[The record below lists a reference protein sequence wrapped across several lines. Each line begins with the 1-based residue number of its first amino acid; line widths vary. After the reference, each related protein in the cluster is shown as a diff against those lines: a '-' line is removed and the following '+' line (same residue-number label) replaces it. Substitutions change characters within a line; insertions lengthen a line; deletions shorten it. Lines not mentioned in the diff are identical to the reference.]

1 MRTWQS
7 LPSLQSVPLGDI
19 MGQMEL
25 NDYLDKFVDFLKSAH
40 KASATI
46 IAYKKDIAQLIEY
59 VKKAGRSNV
68 QEVTTDDLNNFLALL
83 HTQNYTPKSISR
95 KINSIKTF
103 YRFLSQNK
111 FIDNNVAASISH
123 PKFDSK
129 APRIL
134 TRMEYRALRDAARDD
149 VRISAVIELLL
160 QTGMRIG
167 ELAALLTDS
176 VSEHFI
182 KIPAFEGHGEREVP
196 LNKSAKA
203 ALDHYIETR
212 PKVQSNALFIT
223 KTGRPLLIRNIRTAI
238 DRYFKTAGIA
248 GAKVNDLRHTFIAH
262 HLAAGAS
269 PVLISKLV
277 GHKRISTTEKYLE
290 FIKDL
295 PAEKVKLEEL

>member
-1 MRTWQS
+1 M
-7 LPSLQSVPLGDI
+7 GDI
-19 MGQMEL
+19 MGCMEL
-25 NDYLDKFVDFLKSAH
+25 NDYLDKFVDYLKSAK
-40 KASATI
+40 KASATV
-46 IAYKKDIAQLIEY
+46 IAYKKDIAQLIDY
-59 VKKAGRSNV
+59 AKKQGRSNAS
-68 QEVTTDDLNNFLALL
+68 QVTADDLNNFLALL
-83 HTQNYTPKSISR
+83 HTQNYTPKSVSR

-103 YRFLSQNK
+103 YRFLLQNK
-111 FIDNNVAASISH
+111 FIDNNVAAGVSH

-149 VRISAVIELLL
+149 VRISGVIELLL

-167 ELAALLTDS
+167 ELAALLVSS
-176 VSEHFI
+176 VDDHFI
-182 KIPAFEGHGEREVP
+182 KIPAFEGHGERQVP
-196 LNKSAKA
+196 LNKSAKQ
-203 ALDHYIETR
+203 ALDSYLGIR
-212 PKVQSNALFIT
+212 PKVNSDALFIT

-238 DRYFKTAGIA
+238 DRYFKVAGIQ

-295 PAEKVKLEEL
+295 PTEKVKLEEL

>member
-1 MRTWQS
+1 MELKDYLNKFVS
-7 LPSLQSVPLGDI
+7 YLQSG
-19 MGQMEL
+19 
-25 NDYLDKFVDFLKSAH
+25 K
-40 KASATI
+40 KASATVV
-46 IAYKKDIAQLIEY
+46 AYKKDIDQLLEY
-59 VKKAGRSNV
+59 LKKASRANI
-68 QEVTTDDLNNFLALL
+68 EDVTTDDLNNFLALL
-83 HTQNYTPKSISR
+83 QSQNYTPKSVSR

-103 YRFLSQNK
+103 YRFLIMNK
-111 FIDNNVAASISH
+111 YTDNNVSAAITH

-134 TRMEYRALRDAARDD
+134 SRMEYRALRDACRDD
-149 VRISAVIELLL
+149 ARIAAVIELLL

-167 ELAALLTDS
+167 ELASLTTDS
-176 VSEHFI
+176 LSENFI
-182 KIPAFEGHGEREVP
+182 KIPSIESHLEREVP
-196 LNKSAKA
+196 LNKA
-203 ALDHYIETR
+203 ARDALNSYLAAR

-238 DRYFKTAGIA
+238 DRYFKVAGIS

>member
-1 MRTWQS
+1 ME
-7 LPSLQSVPLGDI
+7 LKEYLNKFVEFLQSG
-19 MGQMEL
+19 
-25 NDYLDKFVDFLKSAH
+25 K
-40 KASATI
+40 KASATV
-46 IAYKKDIAQLIEY
+46 IAYKKDIDQVLEY
-59 VKKAGRSNV
+59 LAKIGRTDIKT
-68 QEVTTDDLNNFLALL
+68 VTTEDLNNFLALL
-83 HTQNYTPKSISR
+83 HTQSYTPKSVSR

-103 YRFLSQNK
+103 YRFLVLHK
-111 FIDNNVAASISH
+111 YTDNNVAAAITH

-134 TRMEYRALRDAARDD
+134 TRMEYRALRDAARADA
-149 VRISAVIELLL
+149 RIAAVVELLL

-167 ELAALLTDS
+167 ELASLTTQS
-176 VSEHFI
+176 VSDNFL
-182 KIPAFEGHGEREVP
+182 KIPAIEGHPERDVP
-196 LNKSAKA
+196 MNKA
-203 ALDHYIETR
+203 ARLALDGYLSAR
-212 PKVQSNALFIT
+212 PKVQNNALFIT

-238 DRYFKTAGIA
+238 DRYFKIAGIS

>member
-1 MRTWQS
+1 
-7 LPSLQSVPLGDI
+7 
-19 MGQMEL
+19 MGWMEL
-25 NDYLDKFVDFLKSAH
+25 KEYLEKFVDFLRSSK
-40 KASATI
+40 KASATT
-46 IAYKKDIAQLIEY
+46 IAYKKDIGQLLEY
-59 VKKAGRSNV
+59 LGHAKKESLG
-68 QEVTTDDLNNFLALL
+68 EITLDDLNGFLALL

-103 YRFLSQNK
+103 YRFLLVNK
-111 FIDNNVAASISH
+111 YTDNNIAAGIAH
-123 PKFDSK
+123 PKFDTK

-134 TRMEYRALRDAARDD
+134 TRMEYRALRDACRDD
-149 VRISAVIELLL
+149 VRIAAVVELLL

-167 ELAALLTDS
+167 ELAALTTDS
-176 VSEHFI
+176 IGDGFV
-182 KIPAFEGHGEREVP
+182 KIPTIEGHPEREVP
-196 LNKSAKA
+196 LNKAAKA
-203 ALDHYIETR
+203 AATHYLETR

-238 DRYFKTAGIA
+238 DRYFKIAGIA

-269 PVLISKLV
+269 PILVSKLV

>member
-1 MRTWQS
+1 MDLS
-7 LPSLQSVPLGDI
+7 NA
-19 MGQMEL
+19 L
-25 NDYLDKFVDFLKSAH
+25 NQFVEFLKSGK

-46 IAYKKDIAQLIEY
+46 IAYRKDIDQLL
-59 VKKAGRSNV
+59 VQLQKMGRNTAD
-68 QEVTTDDLNNFLALL
+68 EVTTEDLNGFLSLL
-83 HTQNYTPKSISR
+83 SGQGYTPKSISR

-103 YRFLSQNK
+103 YRFLVANK
-111 FIDNNVAASISH
+111 ITANNVASSIAH

-134 TRMEYRALRDAARDD
+134 SRMEYRALRDAARDD
-149 VRISAVIELLL
+149 VRTAAVIELLL

-167 ELAALLTDS
+167 ELAELKVNSASD
-176 VSEHFI
+176 HFI
-182 KIPAFEGHGEREVP
+182 RIPAIEGHTEREIP
-196 LNKSAKA
+196 LNKSAKNS
-203 ALDHYIETR
+203 LDKYISTR
-212 PKVQSNALFIT
+212 PSVKSDALFIT

-238 DRYFKTAGIA
+238 DRYFKTAGIN

-295 PAEKVKLEEL
+295 PTEKVKLEEL

>member
-1 MRTWQS
+1 MSLDQS
-7 LPSLQSVPLGDI
+7 LI
-19 MGQMEL
+19 E
-25 NDYLDKFVDFLKSAH
+25 FVEFLRSGK
-40 KASATI
+40 KASATV
-46 IAYKKDIAQLIEY
+46 IAYRKDIDQLLAY
-59 VKKAGRSNV
+59 LKKAGRSTIE
-68 QEVTTDDLNNFLALL
+68 EVGVDELNNFLALL

-103 YRFLSQNK
+103 YRFLIGNK
-111 FIDNNVAASISH
+111 IATNNVAAAISH
-123 PKFDSK
+123 PKFDTK

-134 TRMEYRALRDAARDD
+134 TRMEYRALRDAAREDP
-149 VRISAVIELLL
+149 RISAVIELLL

-167 ELAALLTDS
+167 ELAALTVSS

-182 KIPAFEGHGEREVP
+182 KVPALEGHPEREVP
-196 LNKSAKA
+196 LNKAVKS
-203 ALDHYIETR
+203 ALDRYLAIR
-212 PKVQSNALFIT
+212 PSVPSDALFIT

-238 DRYFKTAGIA
+238 DRYFKIAGIA

-290 FIKDL
+290 FTKDL
-295 PAEKVKLEEL
+295 PTEKVKLEEL

>member
-1 MRTWQS
+1 MDES
-7 LPSLQSVPLGDI
+7 LNS
-19 MGQMEL
+19 
-25 NDYLDKFVDFLKSAH
+25 FVDYLKSAK
-40 KASATI
+40 KASATV
-46 IAYKKDIAQLIEY
+46 IAYRKDIDQLLDY
-59 VKKAGRSNV
+59 VKKQGRGSLG
-68 QEVTTDDLNNFLALL
+68 EITTEDLNSFLALL
-83 HTQNYTPKSISR
+83 QTQNYTPKSVSR

-111 FIDNNVAASISH
+111 LIDNNVAAAINH
-123 PKFDSK
+123 PKFDTK

-134 TRMEYRALRDAARDD
+134 SRLEYRALRDAAREDA
-149 VRISAVIELLL
+149 RIAAIIELLL

-167 ELAALLTDS
+167 ELAALTTDS
-176 VSEHFI
+176 VGEHFL
-182 KIPAFEGHGEREVP
+182 KVPAVEGHPERDVP
-196 LNKSAKA
+196 LNKSAKIS
-203 ALDHYIETR
+203 LDRYLQAR
-212 PKVQSNALFIT
+212 PPVASNALFIT

-238 DRYFKTAGIA
+238 DRYFKMAGIV

-269 PVLISKLV
+269 PVLLSKLV

>member
-1 MRTWQS
+1 
-7 LPSLQSVPLGDI
+7 
-19 MGQMEL
+19 MGSMEL
-25 NDYLDKFVDFLKSAH
+25 EKYLDLFVDFLRSVK
-40 KASATI
+40 KASATV
-46 IAYKKDIAQLIEY
+46 IAYRKDINQLIDY
-59 VKKAGRSNV
+59 LKKAGRSNV
-68 QEVTTDDLNNFLALL
+68 AEVTSDDLNNFLALL
-83 HTQNYTPKSISR
+83 HTENYTPKSISR

-103 YRFLSQNK
+103 YRFLIQNQYLE
-111 FIDNNVAASISH
+111 NNVAAAITH
-123 PKFDSK
+123 PKFDTK

-167 ELAALLTDS
+167 ELAALKTTSVGDHFLT
-176 VSEHFI
+176 
-182 KIPAFEGHGEREVP
+182 IPAFEGHPQRDVP
-196 LNKSAKA
+196 VNKSAKL
-203 ALDHYIETR
+203 ALDHYLEVR
-212 PKVQSNALFIT
+212 PKVPSDALFIT
-223 KTGRPLLIRNIRTAI
+223 KTGRPLLLRNIRTAI

>member
-1 MRTWQS
+1 
-7 LPSLQSVPLGDI
+7 
-19 MGQMEL
+19 MGQLDLDTALTKFIEL
-25 NDYLDKFVDFLKSAH
+25 LKAGK

-46 IAYKKDIAQLIEY
+46 IAYRKDIDQLLDY
-59 VKKAGRSNV
+59 LKKAGRSNLS
-68 QEVTTDDLNNFLALL
+68 EVTTEDLNSFLSLL
-83 HTQNYTPKSISR
+83 GSQNYTPKSVSR

-103 YRFLSQNK
+103 YRFLVLNK
-111 FIDNNVAASISH
+111 HITNNAAAAIVH
-123 PKFDSK
+123 PKFDTK

-134 TRMEYRALRDAARDD
+134 TRMEYRALRDASRED
-149 VRISAVIELLL
+149 VRIAAVIELLL
-160 QTGMRIG
+160 ETGMRIG
-167 ELAALLTDS
+167 ELGALS
-176 VSEHFI
+176 VSSVSDHFV
-182 KIPAFEGHGEREVP
+182 KIPAIEGHLERDVP
-196 LNKSAKA
+196 LNKSAKL
-203 ALDHYIETR
+203 ALDHYLSSR
-212 PKVQSNALFIT
+212 PKVPSDALFIT

-238 DRYFKTAGIA
+238 DRYFKIAGIS

>member
-1 MRTWQS
+1 MTLDQS
-7 LPSLQSVPLGDI
+7 LNEFI
-19 MGQMEL
+19 E
-25 NDYLDKFVDFLKSAH
+25 FLKSGK
-40 KASATI
+40 KASATV
-46 IAYKKDIAQLIEY
+46 IAYRKDIDQLIEY
-59 VKKAGRSNV
+59 LKKAGRSNV
-68 QEVTTDDLNNFLALL
+68 PEVTVDDLNNFLALL

-103 YRFLSQNK
+103 YRFLITYK
-111 FIDNNVAASISH
+111 YAENNVAAAISH

-134 TRMEYRALRDAARDD
+134 SRMEYRALRDACRDD
-149 VRISAVIELLL
+149 IRIAAVVELLL

-167 ELAALLTDS
+167 ELAALTTDS
-176 VSEHFI
+176 VSDNFI
-182 KIPAFEGHGEREVP
+182 KIPAVEGHPERDVP
-196 LNKSAKA
+196 LNKSVKTAIQNYLA
-203 ALDHYIETR
+203 VR
-212 PKVQSNALFIT
+212 PKVTSNALFIT

-238 DRYFKTAGIA
+238 DRYFKIAGIV

-262 HLAAGAS
+262 HLAAGTS

>member
-1 MRTWQS
+1 
-7 LPSLQSVPLGDI
+7 
-19 MGQMEL
+19 MEL
-25 NDYLDKFVDFLKSAH
+25 KEYLDKFVEFLQSGK
-40 KASATI
+40 KASATV
-46 IAYKKDIAQLIEY
+46 IAYKKDIDQLLEY
-59 VKKAGRSNV
+59 LKKIGRSNIAAI
-68 QEVTTDDLNNFLALL
+68 TTEDLNNFLSLL
-83 HTQNYTPKSISR
+83 HTQNYTPKSVSR

-103 YRFLSQNK
+103 YRFLVLHK
-111 FIDNNVAASISH
+111 YTDNNVSAAITH

-134 TRMEYRALRDAARDD
+134 TRMEYRALRDATRAD
-149 VRISAVIELLL
+149 VRIAAVVELLL

-167 ELAALLTDS
+167 ELAALSLES
-176 VSEHFI
+176 VSDNFI
-182 KIPAFEGHGEREVP
+182 KVPAIEAHIQRDVP
-196 LNKSAKA
+196 LNKAAKG
-203 ALDHYIETR
+203 ALDAYLVIR

-238 DRYFKTAGIA
+238 DRYFKIAGTT

-295 PAEKVKLEEL
+295 PADKVKLEEL

>member
-1 MRTWQS
+1 ME
-7 LPSLQSVPLGDI
+7 LKEYLNKFVEFLQSG
-19 MGQMEL
+19 
-25 NDYLDKFVDFLKSAH
+25 K
-40 KASATI
+40 KASATV
-46 IAYKKDIAQLIEY
+46 IAYKKDIDQVIEY
-59 VKKAGRSNV
+59 MAKIGRKDIKD
-68 QEVTTDDLNNFLALL
+68 VTTEDLNNFLALL
-83 HTQNYTPKSISR
+83 HTQSYTPKSVSR

-103 YRFLSQNK
+103 YRFLALNK
-111 FIDNNVAASISH
+111 YVDNNVAAAITH

-134 TRMEYRALRDAARDD
+134 TRMEYRALRDAARADA
-149 VRISAVIELLL
+149 RIAAVVELLL

-167 ELAALLTDS
+167 ELAALTTQS
-176 VSEHFI
+176 VSVNFL
-182 KIPAFEGHGEREVP
+182 KIPTIEGHPERDVP
-196 LNKSAKA
+196 MNKAAKA
-203 ALDHYIETR
+203 ALDTYLSGR

-238 DRYFKTAGIA
+238 DRYFKIAGIS

-295 PAEKVKLEEL
+295 PAEKVRLEEL

>member
-1 MRTWQS
+1 M
-7 LPSLQSVPLGDI
+7 D
-19 MGQMEL
+19 L
-25 NDYLDKFVDFLKSAH
+25 NSHLDKFVDFLKSSH
-40 KASATI
+40 KAGATI
-46 IAYKKDIAQLIEY
+46 IAYKKDVSQIIEY
-59 VKKAGRSNV
+59 VKKAGRSTISD
-68 QEVTTDDLNNFLALL
+68 VTVDDLNNFLGLL

-103 YRFLSQNK
+103 YRFLIQNK
-111 FIDNNVAASISH
+111 LIDNNVSSSIVH

-134 TRMEYRALRDAARDD
+134 TRMEYRALRDAARED

-167 ELAALLTDS
+167 ELAALQVSS

-182 KIPAFEGHGEREVP
+182 NIPAFEGHAQRDVP
-196 LNKSAKA
+196 LNKSAKLGLDNYL
-203 ALDHYIETR
+203 ALR
-212 PKVQSNALFIT
+212 PKVNNDALFIT

-238 DRYFKTAGIA
+238 DRYFKVAGIQ

>member
-1 MRTWQS
+1 
-7 LPSLQSVPLGDI
+7 
-19 MGQMEL
+19 MGSMDL
-25 NDYLDKFVDFLKSAH
+25 TDYLAKFVDFLKSGN

-46 IAYKKDIAQLIEY
+46 VAYKKDVDQLIAY
-59 VKKAGRSNV
+59 LKKSGRSNIS
-68 QEVTTDDLNNFLALL
+68 EVTTDDLNNFLGTLY
-83 HTQNYTPKSISR
+83 TENYTPKSISR

-103 YRFLSQNK
+103 YRFLTANK
-111 FIDNNVAASISH
+111 LIEGNPAAAITH
-123 PKFDSK
+123 PKFDTK

-149 VRISAVIELLL
+149 SRISAVIELLL

-167 ELAALLTDS
+167 ELATLSLDS
-176 VSEHFI
+176 SSDHFI
-182 KIPAFEGHGEREVP
+182 KIPAIEGHLAREVP
-196 LNKSAKA
+196 LNKSAKT
-203 ALDHYIETR
+203 ALDRYLGDR
-212 PKVQSNALFIT
+212 PKVANTALFVT

-238 DRYFKTAGIA
+238 DRYFKLSGIQ